1 MLSIQDLTVS
11 YGEETILS
19 GVSLDVA
26 AGETVAVIGESG
38 AGKTT
43 LGKAVAGLVDGDV
56 KGSVFWDGVD
66 LLELTEDQRRSLRW
80 NEISIVFQRGGQ
92 VLHPGIQVEV
102 QVAEPLFEHGH
113 CNRSEA
119 LQRARRQLLE
129 VNLPAEKHGSFP
141 HLLSGGEVQRALIAM
156 ALVNDPRL
164 VILDEPT
171 AGLDALT
178 RQSILNLLRGMSG
191 QCAFL
196 MLTHD
201 LAAAAGLARRV
212 AVLYG
217 GQVLETGPCDRVL
230 RQPKHPYTRGLL
242 RAYPNMT
249 TTKDLQGIP
258 GRAYIHTYPH
268 AHHSRN
274 AQGLHS
280 VSVHDSHD
288 HGVHDPRAHAHPH
301 SHDTGTYEH
310 LHGGCSFHGRCT
322 QAVPACFD
330 HPVQLSRV
338 DDGHS
343 VACHRGGVVPLL
355 SLRGVTKSYGPVC
368 VLQDVSIQL
377 DEGETLALVGESGSG
392 KTTLARVIMG
402 LTGPDSGLIYLEEQ
416 EVIKRNKDFFG
427 RVQMVFQ
434 DPLDS
439 ISHRYSVLQTVAEPL
454 LLQNGGKPDDYL
466 ESIRVAL
473 EEVQLPGDDS
483 FLRKYPHHLSGG
495 EAQRVAIARALVLS
509 PKLLVADEPTSS
521 LDPSIQAK
529 VLRLLFSIQDE
540 RGLGILLI
548 THDLALARKVS
559 DRIVILRNG
568 RVIEVGSSDQITG
581 CPVHPYTRELVSAA
595 PRFS

>member
-11 YGEETILS
+11 YGEEIILG
-19 GVSLDVA
+19 GVSLEVA

-43 LGKAVAGLVDGDV
+43 LGKAVAGLVDGNV
-56 KGSVFWDGVD
+56 EGFVSWDRVN
-66 LLELTEDQRRSLRW
+66 LLTLTEEQRRSLRW

-92 VLHPGIQVEV
+92 VLHPGIPVEV
-102 QVAEPLFEHGH
+102 QVAEPLFEHGL
-113 CNRSEA
+113 CTRFEA

-129 VNLPAEKHGSFP
+129 VKLPAEKLGSFP

-156 ALVNDPRL
+156 ALVNGPRL

-191 QCAFL
+191 RCAFL

-217 GQVLETGPCDRVL
+217 GQVLETGPSDAVL

-258 GRAYIHTYPH
+258 GRAYVHTHPH
-268 AHHSRN
+268 THHSRN
-274 AQGLHS
+274 GQNSHVTS
-280 VSVHDSHD
+280 VYDSHD
-288 HGVHDPRAHAHPH
+288 HPH
-301 SHDTGTYEH
+301 SHDTGAYEH
-310 LHGGCSFHGRCT
+310 LHGGCPFHGRCT
-322 QAVPACFD
+322 QAVPACLD
-330 HPVQLSRV
+330 TRVHLARV

-343 VACHRGGVVPLL
+343 VACHRGGVV
-355 SLRGVTKSYGPVC
+355 SLVHLKGVTKNFGPAR
-368 VLQDVSIQL
+368 VLEDVSLQL
-377 DEGETLALVGESGSG
+377 NEGETLALVGESGSG

-402 LTGPDSGLIYLEEQ
+402 LTGLDSGSIYLEEQ
-416 EVIKRNKDFFG
+416 EVVQRNKDFYR

-439 ISHRYSVLQTVAEPL
+439 ISHRYNVLQAVAEPL
-454 LLQNGGKPDDYL
+454 ILQQGGKPGDYL
-466 ESIRVAL
+466 ESIRMAL
-473 EEVQLPGDDS
+473 EEVQLPGDDG
-483 FLRKYPHHLSGG
+483 FLLKYPHHLSGG

-521 LDPSIQAK
+521 LDPSVQAK

-559 DRIVILRNG
+559 DRIAVLRDG
-568 RVIEVGSSDQITG
+568 RVVEVGPSDRITG

-595 PRFS
+595 PRLSWSRVRPPL